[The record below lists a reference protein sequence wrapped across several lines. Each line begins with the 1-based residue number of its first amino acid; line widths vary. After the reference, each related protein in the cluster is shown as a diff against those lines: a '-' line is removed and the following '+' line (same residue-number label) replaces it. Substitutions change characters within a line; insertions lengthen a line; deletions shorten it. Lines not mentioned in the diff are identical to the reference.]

1 MSASLAMRW
10 PAYIG
15 GVVCGAIVLLA
26 PSWALAQGAT
36 AAVQS
41 FTLGQALDY
50 AAQHYPAVRA
60 AVEQVNASAAGVDV
74 ARAAYLP
81 RVDSL
86 WQWNR
91 ATANNIFGQVL
102 PQSVIPA
109 MSGPVLS
116 TTSSGSVWGTAAGA
130 LFAWEPYDFGLRS
143 AGVAS
148 AEAAVA
154 RARAGETLTR
164 LDVEHAVA
172 AAFLNL
178 VAAQRAVAALGAD
191 VERRDQLARTVHT
204 LVDNQLRAG
213 AEASRAD
220 AEGAA
225 ARTRLIQARQGV
237 AVAQATLTRVLG
249 FECVARQ
256 HRCRC
261 AARERSCRRPGCR
274 ATAVAS
280 DGAGAPRRGGCRPRA
295 AGVLARTDRP
305 RVYLQSSV
313 FARGSGANPSGELD
327 GGLDGLGL
335 ERANWA
341 AGVQIVLPNL
351 FDFASLRARKA
362 AAAATERAEAALYS
376 EAILTVASDAMWRW
390 PCWRRR
396 GRSRPNTPLQL
407 AAARQSEAQARAR
420 YDAGLTNCRS
430 RRRTKPAGAGRGA
443 GSACARRHLARVAR
457 RSSSPRLPVF
467 LPHAAAAP
475 VGRAEPW
482 G

>member
-1 MSASLAMRW
+1 VSASLAMRW

-60 AVEQVNASAAGVDV
+60 AVEQVTASAAGVDV

-249 FECVARQ
+249 LNASRVSIDADALLESVPAGDL
-256 HRCRC
+256 
-261 AARERSCRRPGCR
+261 AAERPLSHPMVQVHH
-274 ATAVAS
+274 AAV
-280 DGAGAPRRGGCRPRA
+280 DA
-295 AGVLARTDRP
+295 AHAQQEILARTDRP

-376 EAILTVASDAMWRW
+376 EAILTVASERDVAVAMLETARAVAV
-390 PCWRRR
+390 
-396 GRSRPNTPLQL
+396 NTPLQL

-420 YDAGLTNCRS
+420 YDAGLTNLVEVADAQS
-430 RRRTKPAGAGRGA
+430 LLVQAEVQDQ
-443 GSACARRHLARVAR
+443 LARVDIWRA
-457 RSSSPRLPVF
+457 L
-467 LPHAAAAP
+467 LAEAAAHGSLSSFQMLLPA
-475 VGRAEPW
+475 GGAR
-482 G
+482 